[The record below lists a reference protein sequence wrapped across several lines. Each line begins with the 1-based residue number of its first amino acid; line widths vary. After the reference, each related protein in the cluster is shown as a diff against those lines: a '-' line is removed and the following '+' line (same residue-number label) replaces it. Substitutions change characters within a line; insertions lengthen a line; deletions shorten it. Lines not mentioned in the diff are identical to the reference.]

1 MKNQQLGV
9 LALAGMIV
17 LAGCGGGGSIT
28 GGCTSNCGGGG
39 GGGTPTITMA
49 AKNKK
54 NLQNCG
60 GASYTY
66 AATASSGG
74 ITWSL
79 DNANLGTI
87 NATTGVVTADCSTNF
102 VAGVTG
108 NVVATST
115 TDSSVSAKSPVTL
128 VNQVVYNLGG
138 ATLADV
144 DTWVANADG
153 TDAAKILSNG
163 CINPNYFAG
172 HVAYACNGNY
182 EADNNQAQ
190 IFSVD
195 GAEPATLTTTLTFPT
210 LENIQYVTPSPDGK
224 LLLFKAYDPKA
235 TKWGDYT
242 ANADGTNLQAL
253 LEEAVCT
260 GGCLGISQAH
270 WNHAGT
276 LIVYDHIVNDQY
288 TLWTMN
294 ADGSN
299 KTQLVTGGISGV
311 FDAEDKTIYFD
322 NGVNIYSVPVSGGDP
337 TLWKSGVLLP
347 TQSPDGTKIAYSVG
361 ISVWVANTTDGSDPQ
376 QILTGT
382 DTVSW

>member
-224 LLLFKAYDPKA
+224 TLLFIAYNP
-235 TKWGDYT
+235 TTTTWGTYT

-253 LEEAVCT
+253 SEEAVCT
-260 GGCLGISQAH
+260 GGCLGISQARWSH
-270 WNHAGT
+270 DGT
-276 LIVYDHIVNDQY
+276 LIVYDHIVNY
-288 TLWTMN
+288 HITLWIMKP
-294 ADGSN
+294 DGSD
-299 KTQLVTGGISGV
+299 KTQLAT
-311 FDAEDKTIYFD
+311 DATDGAFAVGDKTIYF
-322 NGVNIYSVPVSGGDP
+322 SGGGGIETIPVGGGTP
-337 TLWKSGVLLP
+337 TLWKSGAGFPVP
-347 TQSPDGTKIAYSVG
+347 SPDGTKIAYAVG
-361 ISVWVANTTDGSDPQ
+361 ISVWVANTDGSDPQ
-376 QILTGT
+376 QIITGN
-382 DTVSW
+382 DTLSW